1 MSPLMG
7 QGGCMAIEDALVLA
21 EELGRAAA
29 VPDALAAYERR
40 RRPRVEWV
48 RTQSEHLSGLMRL
61 PAADR
66 NQALR
71 TRGAQAFHDRYRPL
85 AEPP

>member
-1 MSPLMG
+1 MG
-7 QGGCMAIEDALVLA
+7 VI
-21 EELGRAAA
+21 
-29 VPDALAAYERR
+29 
-40 RRPRVEWV
+40 EWV

-85 AEPP
+85 AERP